1 MPKIMYRPN
10 PVPPPFV
17 PPVPPVSQLI
27 KIFIK
32 QASWQ
37 RDEEMQIKPTAINL
51 DNVSLAIVYKTVP
64 SSEPIEI
71 IEIDQESFNE
81 GVYYFET
88 MFNAGSISDDFFAQV
103 TFNDSSILTVPAT
116 FQLDE

>member
-1 MPKIMYRPN
+1 MPKIIFRPN
-10 PVPPPFV
+10 PTPPPFV

-37 RDEEMQIKPTAINL
+37 ESEEVQIKPTAINL
-51 DNVSLAIVYKTVP
+51 DNVSLAIVFKTIP

-71 IEIDQESFNE
+71 IEIDQEGFE
-81 GVYYFET
+81 QGVYYNDT
-88 MFNAGSISDDFFAQV
+88 MYNAGSISDDFIAIV
-103 TFNDSSILTVPAT
+103 TFNDSSKLTVPAT